1 MLDLPSDAKED
12 GFKFV
17 LYTVYGPAQH
27 QNKQAFLC
35 EPANTFSKESLPY
48 LIGGDFN
55 IMRRLEDKSSGVFD
69 FKWPNLF
76 NAVIESLDLKEI
88 VMSGRQYTWAGLGDN
103 PIFEKLDRVLASTD
117 WEDKFPLSTVEP
129 RDRDISDHTPLVL
142 NTGASTH
149 QTDQRHFKFERGW
162 LIRDGFY
169 DMVAKIWQSETTRR
183 TPLERWQNKLRRLR
197 QHLRG

>member
-1 MLDLPSDAKED
+1 MLNLPSDAKKD

-17 LYTVYGPAQH
+17 LYMVYGPAQH

-35 EPANTFSKESLPY
+35 EPANTFLKESLPY

-55 IMRRLEDKSSGVFD
+55 IMRRPEDKSSGVFD
-69 FKWPNLF
+69 SKWPILF
-76 NAVIESLDLKEI
+76 NAIIESLDLKDI
-88 VMSGRQYTWAGLGDN
+88 VMSGRQYTWAGPGDN
-103 PIFEKLDRVLASTD
+103 PTFEKLDRVLVSMD

-149 QTDQRHFKFERGW
+149 SANQCPFKFERGC
-162 LIRDGFY
+162 LIRDGLY
-169 DMVAKIWQSETTRR
+169 DMVVNIWQSDVSGR
-183 TPLERWQNKLRRLR
+183 TPLERWQNKIRRFR
-197 QHLRG
+197 